1 MIVESTLRKPP
12 RQPASQSARPRC
24 FSSTASTTTTTDP
37 PHYNALGRIG
47 RPAECL
53 SLDLDIHF
61 PSARSLFFFDTNEIV
76 VSHRERET
84 TLCVEYIRANED
96 VWTRR
101 ISWLGS
107 LTTILLIQGPIQMA
121 RRKKT
126 GDRPLQLKQ
135 GLSASLAEE
144 LDSNEVYEN
153 TRRTGQTR
161 PHISFLSLALALSLS
176 HPTR

>member
-1 MIVESTLRKPP
+1 MSNPRYESLL
-12 RQPASQSARPRC
+12 ASQPVSQPGQD
-24 FSSTASTTTTTDP
+24 ASLPPLALLLLQTLHTTTRSVGSD
-37 PHYNALGRIG
+37 GRLSVS
-47 RPAECL
+47 L

-161 PHISFLSLALALSLS
+161 PHISFLSLALSLS